1 MEGKRNNEEKELMKR
16 ILHYLKPYI
25 GKLLLAAL
33 LISISTL
40 CDLLLPTLMS
50 DILNNGIQNR
60 DIEFIVMRC
69 AQMLAIAA
77 VSLGSVLWGTYLS
90 SYVVAYFCGDLRA
103 DVFRKVN
110 TLSFEEFGKLGTAA
124 LVTRATHDVGTV
136 SWVASM
142 LSGTVAT
149 IPMLFVGGVVL
160 AMRKD
165 VVLSLIL
172 LAFIPVILVA
182 VIFVGKK
189 VLPLWEESDR
199 YIDRQNA
206 IMRERLRGIRVIRAF
221 NSESYEHKRIDEA
234 THVMAENIIRGN
246 TSMGLL
252 MPLATLLL
260 NLSVVLIVYF
270 GGWRMV
276 NGVSAVSAG
285 DIFAIIQYVT
295 MVMNGVIMA
304 SFAIVM
310 YPHAQV
316 AAGRIGQVLDAEG
329 MGDPNV
335 GQERELTGEIRFEDV
350 TFSYGGAENAVSH
363 VSLEIHAGQKVSV
376 IGGTGSG
383 KSTLISLLLGFR
395 TPTQGRV
402 LLDGVS
408 TQELSKHTLRKSISS
423 VLQGSAIYS
432 GTIRENIRMGNP
444 DASDAQIDEAAHIAQ
459 LSDYIA
465 TCENG
470 LDHEIRQAGKNLSGG
485 QKQRLSIARAIVKEA
500 PIYVFDDSF
509 SALDF
514 LTEKNLRTALNE
526 KIRGKTQ
533 IVITQRI
540 TSAMSADCIFVMDK
554 GQLVDFGKH
563 DELLNRCKIYQEI
576 FASQTGGGTE

>member
-1 MEGKRNNEEKELMKR
+1 MKR
-16 ILHYLKPYI
+16 ILYYLKPYM

-33 LISISTL
+33 LISISTI

-50 DILNNGIQNR
+50 DILNNGIQTG
-60 DIEFIVMRC
+60 DFPFIVTRC
-69 AQMLAIAA
+69 LQMLAIAA
-77 VSLGSVLWGTYLS
+77 VSLGSVLLGNYLS
-90 SYVVAYFCGDLRA
+90 NYVVAYFCGDLRA

-142 LSGTVAT
+142 LCGTVAT

-160 AMRKD
+160 AMCKD

-172 LAFIPVILVA
+172 LAFIPVILLV

-189 VLPLWEESDR
+189 VLPLWEKSDL

-221 NSESYEHKRIDEA
+221 NSESYEHERIADA
-234 THVMAENIIRGN
+234 TQVMAENIIKGN

-335 GQERELTGEIRFEDV
+335 GQERDLSGDIRFEDV
-350 TFSYGGAENAVSH
+350 SFSYGGTENAVSH
-363 VSLEIHAGQKVSV
+363 ISLEIKAGQKISV

-395 TPTQGRV
+395 MPTEGRV

-408 TQELSKHTLRKSISS
+408 TQELSKHTLRRNISS

-444 DASDAQIDEAAHIAQ
+444 EADEAKIAEAAEIAQ
-459 LSDYIA
+459 LADYIA

-470 LDHEIRQAGKNLSGG
+470 LDHEIKQAGKNLSGG
-485 QKQRLSIARAIVKEA
+485 QKQRLSIARAIIKEA

-514 LTEKNLRTALNE
+514 LTEKKLRAALNE
-526 KIRGKTQ
+526 HIRGKTQ

-554 GQLVDFGKH
+554 GALVDAGKH
-563 DELLNRCKIYQEI
+563 AELLERCAIYQEI
-576 FASQTGGGTE
+576 FASQTGGGTK